1 MTAMSNRKASADI
14 VFGSEAMVPLAL
26 VDLSSDQR
34 KYSQTT
40 IQAMAENIAVFGQ
53 RQAIEVVT
61 LGDRYQLVFGKL
73 RFEAISFLGQAEIRA
88 NVKRQEE
95 FSAQVTPRL
104 VSIVENMARSELT
117 KLDRS
122 IAIAD
127 WCALYRAAQGP
138 LKPGPKS
145 ASAER
150 AELSLN
156 LILNSADTELM
167 AASAAFSASFS
178 EAAQHFLG
186 VSRAAV
192 FRALKIAAIP
202 GLQRDRIA
210 LHPLADNQS
219 ELTAL
224 ADEPADR
231 QAAILDLILGERAR
245 NVAEALGLLDE
256 RPRVTK
262 HSWELVAEKFARMVE
277 PDQDRFFDLQEP
289 AIVRWMAKK
298 GRK

>member
-1 MTAMSNRKASADI
+1 
-14 VFGSEAMVPLAL
+14 
-26 VDLSSDQR
+26 
-34 KYSQTT
+34 
-40 IQAMAENIAVFGQ
+40 MA
-53 RQAIEVVT
+53 T
-61 LGDRYQLVFGKL
+61 
-73 RFEAISFLGQAEIRA
+73 
-88 NVKRQEE
+88 
-95 FSAQVTPRL
+95 
-104 VSIVENMARSELT
+104 
-117 KLDRS
+117 
-122 IAIAD
+122 
-127 WCALYRAAQGP
+127 
-138 LKPGPKS
+138 
-145 ASAER
+145 
-150 AELSLN
+150 
-156 LILNSADTELM
+156 
-167 AASAAFSASFS
+167 SAAFSASFS

-224 ADEPADR
+224 ADEHR
-231 QAAILDLILGERAR
+231 QAAILDLILGEKAR
-245 NVAEALGLLDE
+245 NVAEALALLDE

-289 AIVRWMAKK
+289 AIIRWMAKK